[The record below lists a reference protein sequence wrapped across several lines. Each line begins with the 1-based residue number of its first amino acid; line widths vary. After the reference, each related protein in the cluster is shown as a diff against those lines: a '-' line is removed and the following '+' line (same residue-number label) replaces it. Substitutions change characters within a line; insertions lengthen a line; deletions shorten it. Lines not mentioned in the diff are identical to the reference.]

1 MDKPKDNKK
10 DNGEKRSSHR
20 RGSSFPRSKPEFD
33 QKILNIRRV
42 TRVVA
47 GGRRFSFSVA
57 LVAGDKKGSV
67 GLGLGKAGDTALAIN
82 KAVRNAKK
90 NIVKLNLTKTMSI
103 PHELSAKF
111 SSSKVMLIPN
121 KGRGLVAGSVIRDI
135 VKLSGMKDVTG
146 KIISNS
152 KNKLNNAKA
161 VIQALS
167 TISSKYTKPIPYE
180 IADAVIAKNILP
192 EKDIINNKKDRI
204 VGRGGRHGKTSG
216 RGGKGQTARSGNKRR
231 PELRDIIKRLP
242 KNRGYQF
249 KSIQKSFILQGGQ
262 KALPGEKF
270 SEIRNRLNIKG
281 KKIKLK

>member
-1 MDKPKDNKK
+1 MDKTKENTKEKK
-10 DNGEKRSSHR
+10 NSNRRSS
-20 RGSSFPRSKPEFD
+20 SFGKVKPEFD

-90 NIVKLNLTKTMSI
+90 NMIKLKLTKTMSI

-111 SSSKVMLIPN
+111 ASSKVVLLPN

-135 VKLSGMKDVTG
+135 VKLSGIKDVTG
-146 KIISNS
+146 KIISDS

-161 VIQALS
+161 VMEALS
-167 TISSKYTKPIPYE
+167 VIGSKYAKPIPDNAIIPVVLGKE
-180 IADAVIAKNILP
+180 VTLADV
-192 EKDIINNKKDRI
+192 EKEEVK
-204 VGRGGRHGKTSG
+204 
-216 RGGKGQTARSGNKRR
+216 
-231 PELRDIIKRLP
+231 
-242 KNRGYQF
+242 
-249 KSIQKSFILQGGQ
+249 
-262 KALPGEKF
+262 
-270 SEIRNRLNIKG
+270 
-281 KKIKLK
+281 